1 MHLIVTRSFPPEL
14 GGMQSLMW
22 GLTNELSKNL
32 LIKVFADFHESHKE
46 FDRNSSFSIER
57 IGGIKFLR
65 KYRKAA
71 LVDEFI
77 KENKVKGIIA
87 DHWKSLE
94 LIKSNTKKYCLIHSK
109 EINHKKGSLINKRIL
124 KVLNNVEKVISNSEF
139 TKNLAIDCGVNADK
153 ITVINPGVNPI
164 ENLDKK
170 SIQQVESLLKIKSPR
185 LITVSRLDKRK
196 NHEKVIMALR
206 NLKQVYPNIVYICIG
221 GGEEEENIKK
231 LVKELN
237 LESQVMFFKE
247 ISFNLKNAL
256 LAKSDIFVMP
266 SIIHNKSIEGFGI
279 LAVTLMKLRDFK
291 EENFAKFHPG
301 GSLGRRLLTTVG
313 DVMKKKNLPIISSK
327 ATIKEV
333 IQRISE
339 GKLGLV
345 VIIDNNKIIGI
356 ITDGDIR
363 RTMESREKDFF
374 NLKAEDLMSNHP
386 KLIYETDKLI
396 SASTIM
402 SQHKINSLLV
412 VNETNDL
419 VGVVQVYDLGV

>member
-1 MHLIVTRSFPPEL
+1 MYLVVTRNFPPEL

-22 GLTNELSKNL
+22 GLTNELSKNFL
-32 LIKVFADFHESHKE
+32 LKVFADFHESHKE
-46 FDRNSSFSIER
+46 FDKNSSFSIER

-266 SIIHNKSIEGFGI
+266 SIIHKKSVEGFGI
-279 LAVTLMKLRDFK
+279 VYLEAAQYGV
-291 EENFAKFHPG
+291 P
-301 GSLGRRLLTTVG
+301 SLGGKDGGAPDAIKHEHTGLICDGNNLDEVYSSLNYMIENKRYSVLG
-313 DVMKKKNLPIISSK
+313 KNAKEFVSNFKWSK
-327 ATIKEV
+327 V
-333 IQRISE
+333 IE
-339 GKLGLV
+339 KYK
-345 VIIDNNKIIGI
+345 KII
-356 ITDGDIR
+356 
-363 RTMESREKDFF
+363 
-374 NLKAEDLMSNHP
+374 
-386 KLIYETDKLI
+386 
-396 SASTIM
+396 
-402 SQHKINSLLV
+402 
-412 VNETNDL
+412 
-419 VGVVQVYDLGV
+419 